1 MTNAGERET
10 HPAPPRVTDVAV
22 TEPDTPATQTP
33 DRPRR
38 RWPAPL
44 ARLALAAAS
53 GYVCYLSFAPRDL
66 WWLTPIGFAGFGLVL
81 HGRRLRG
88 GLGYG
93 FVFGLSLF
101 LPLLTWLED
110 FLGDQ
115 FGPWPWLAL
124 SAALAAYLAV
134 GGALCTLVA
143 RLPGAP
149 IWMAAAII
157 ATETPRTWWPLG
169 GFPWGR
175 VAFSQ
180 PAGVFLPLASVGGA
194 PLVGFAV
201 ALTGFGLAALVLR
214 PHARRLH
221 ELRRLRRDRT
231 WRPFAM
237 PATAVVAPIA
247 AGLALWPTIG
257 TGADS
262 GDLTVATVQGNAPNV
277 GLGLLGESG
286 TLRANHLLQNQ
297 QLARD
302 IRAGAVPRPDLV
314 VWPETATRLRG
325 TDPVIDDAVAD
336 LGAPALIGAIYW
348 SPSGGRAQNSEIV
361 WDPRTGAGE
370 RYSKQEL
377 VPFAEYVPARAIAS
391 WVTPFVDDTSD
402 MAPGTS
408 TAVLD
413 IAGTRVATP
422 ICYEIAYDYVS
433 RDAVDAGAKLLVLPT
448 NNAWFGES
456 EMSYQ
461 QLAMARLRAVEH
473 SRAAVVSATSGVS
486 AFVQPDGTV
495 TRSTAEFTT
504 ASLVGRVPLRQTTT
518 LSDRLGASTE
528 YGLIG
533 IALVAVAIGAAR
545 TWRTRRPGAQDR
557 RATVAG

>member
-1 MTNAGERET
+1 MTA
-10 HPAPPRVTDVAV
+10 
-22 TEPDTPATQTP
+22 PDTPATQTV
-33 DRPRR
+33 DQPRR
-38 RWPAPL
+38 RWRAPL
-44 ARLALAAAS
+44 LRLALAAAS
-53 GYVCYLSFAPRDL
+53 GFVCYLSFAPRDL
-66 WWLTPIGFAGFGLVL
+66 WWLMPIGFAGFGLVL
-81 HGRRLRG
+81 HGRRLWG

-93 FVFGLSLF
+93 FVFGLALF

-110 FLGDQ
+110 FLGAQ

-124 SAALAAYLAV
+124 SAALAAYLGV

-149 IWMAAAII
+149 VWMAAVII

-180 PAGVFLPLASVGGA
+180 PKGAFLPLASVGGA

-201 ALTGFGLAALVLR
+201 VLTGFGLATLVL
-214 PHARRLH
+214 
-221 ELRRLRRDRT
+221 RLRRDRS
-231 WRPFAM
+231 WRTLPS
-237 PATAVVAPIA
+237 PAAAVVLPVA

-262 GDLTVATVQGNAPNV
+262 GSLTVATVQGNAPNV
-277 GLGLLGESG
+277 GLGLLNEAG

-297 QLARD
+297 QLAEE
-302 IRAGAVPRPDLV
+302 IRSGAIPKPDLV
-314 VWPETATRLRG
+314 VWPETATRVRG
-325 TDPVIDDAVAD
+325 TDPVIDNAVAE
-336 LGAPALIGAIYW
+336 LGTPALIGAIYW
-348 SPSGGRAQNSEIV
+348 PPGGGRIQNSEIV

-448 NNAWFGES
+448 NNAWFGKS

-473 SRAAVVSATSGVS
+473 SRAAVVSSTSGVS
-486 AFVQPDGTV
+486 AFVEPDGTV
-495 TRSTAEFTT
+495 TRSTEEFTA
-504 ASLVGRVPLRQTTT
+504 ASLVGRVPLRDTTT
-518 LSDRLGASTE
+518 LSDRLGASVE

-533 IALVAVAIGAAR
+533 IALVAVAIGVA
-545 TWRTRRPGAQDR
+545 RTRRTRRTRAEDR
-557 RATVAG
+557 RTTVAG